1 VDRQKGDAMTWQDLY
16 NETLAD
22 LKAMR
27 TELDRERERRI
38 ILATWM
44 EAFVENDLTVMDV
57 DDWKRAFATRLKEVQ
72 A

>member
-1 VDRQKGDAMTWQDLY
+1 MTWQELYHETVIDL
-16 NETLAD
+16 NKQRA
-22 LKAMR
+22 
-27 TELDRERERRI
+27 ELDKERERRI

>member
-1 VDRQKGDAMTWQDLY
+1 MTWQDLY